1 MQLLAYREYPGIE
14 VDTLAEFTGHERL
27 FRGTDGSF
35 LLHMSSEGQ
44 QVAEERVIWLPV
56 RAALSWLNE
65 EPHEYGSLWEFAEAV
80 PEVSGSNGSVKD
92 FLGIS
97 SRV

>member
-35 LLHMSSEGQ
+35 LLHMSSEGRQ
-44 QVAEERVIWLPV
+44 MTQERIIWLPV
-56 RAALSWLNE
+56 RSVIAWLNE
-65 EPHEYGSLWEFAEAV
+65 EPHEYGSLGVRGGRAREFAEAV
-80 PEVSGSNGSVKD
+80 PDVSTATGALRI
-92 FLGIS
+92 F
-97 SRV
+97 